1 MNTILVIAPH
11 PDDET
16 LGCGGT
22 LLKHRARGDDIHWAI
37 ITGISEEEGWAKSRV
52 DARRQEIRS
61 VAQAYGFTSVSQLD
75 FPAKKLDRVSMSD
88 LVGAISAV
96 VAEVRPHTVYLNT
109 ATDIHTDH
117 QLAFKAGISSLKT
130 FRHPYTKRVLMYETL
145 SETDFAAP
153 FAAEPFQANVF
164 VDVSNYF
171 DEKCQIMNIYSSEV
185 MAPPL
190 PRSMETIK
198 ALGMLRGSRI
208 GATYAEA
215 FTLLN
220 EVS

>member
-1 MNTILVIAPH
+1 
-11 PDDET
+11 
-16 LGCGGT
+16 
-22 LLKHRARGDDIHWAI
+22 
-37 ITGISEEEGWAKSRV
+37 
-52 DARRQEIRS
+52 
-61 VAQAYGFTSVSQLD
+61 
-75 FPAKKLDRVSMSD
+75 
-88 LVGAISAV
+88 
-96 VAEVRPHTVYLNT
+96 
-109 ATDIHTDH
+109 
-117 QLAFKAGISSLKT
+117 
-130 FRHPYTKRVLMYETL
+130 MYETL
-145 SETDFAAP
+145 SETDLAAP

-198 ALGMLRGSRI
+198 ALAMLRGSRI